1 MARGS
6 SPPDRMRGGFMRVQ
20 DIMTRRVQTVS
31 HTENAEA
38 AWNLMRWKRIHHL
51 VVIGEGGDV
60 VGVVSARDLGGRDR
74 DEVRRMRPIGAMM
87 TAYAV
92 KATPDMPVRQAAN
105 VMRGWNIGC
114 LPVIEPDGTLAGPA
128 RPPPTAPAAAPPRAS
143 RPLFPILLR
152 LLAEQV
158 PSPARN
164 KPGKKIV
171 K

>member
-1 MARGS
+1 
-6 SPPDRMRGGFMRVQ
+6 MRVK

-31 HTENAEA
+31 HQENAEA

-74 DEVRRMRPIGAMM
+74 DEIRRMRPISAMM

-92 KATPDMPVRQAAN
+92 KATPEMPVRQAAN

-114 LPVIEPDGTLAGPA
+114 LPVIEPDGTLAGIV
-128 RPPPTAPAAAPPRAS
+128 TVS
-143 RPLFPILLR
+143 DLLR

-158 PSPARN
+158 PPPARTKQTKN
-164 KPGKKIV
+164 VVEIKRVLKTKTKTPKKARRART
-171 K
+171 

>member
-1 MARGS
+1 
-6 SPPDRMRGGFMRVQ
+6 
-20 DIMTRRVQTVS
+20 MTRRVQTVA

-51 VVIGEGGDV
+51 VVTGEGGEV
-60 VGVVSARDLGGRDR
+60 VGVVSARDIGGRDR
-74 DEVRRMRPIGAMM
+74 DEIRRTHPIGAMM

-114 LPVIEPDGTLAGPA
+114 LPVIEPDGTLAGIV
-128 RPPPTAPAAAPPRAS
+128 TVS
-143 RPLFPILLR
+143 DLLR

-158 PSPARN
+158 SSPARARQARQA
-164 KPGKKIV
+164 KKVV
-171 K
+171 KIGRTVKIKVAKKSRPTRA

>member
-1 MARGS
+1 
-6 SPPDRMRGGFMRVQ
+6 MRVK
-20 DIMTRRVQTVS
+20 DIMTRRVQTVP
-31 HTENAEA
+31 HQENAEA

-74 DEVRRMRPIGAMM
+74 DEIRRMRPISAMM
-87 TAYAV
+87 TAYAI

-114 LPVIEPDGTLAGPA
+114 LPVIEPDGKLAGIV
-128 RPPPTAPAAAPPRAS
+128 TVS
-143 RPLFPILLR
+143 DLLR

-158 PSPARN
+158 PPPARTKQMKN
-164 KPGKKIV
+164 VVKIKRVPKARIKPPKKAQRAR

>member
-1 MARGS
+1 
-6 SPPDRMRGGFMRVQ
+6 MRVKE
-20 DIMTRRVQTVS
+20 IMTRRVQTVA
-31 HTENAEA
+31 HNENAEA

-74 DEVRRMRPIGAMM
+74 DEIRRLRPISAMM

-92 KATPDMPVRQAAN
+92 KATPNMPVRQAAN

-114 LPVIEPDGTLAGPA
+114 LPVIEPDGKLAGIV
-128 RPPPTAPAAAPPRAS
+128 TVS
-143 RPLFPILLR
+143 DLLR

-158 PSPARN
+158 PAPARVSRA
-164 KPGKKIV
+164 KRVVKIRSPKKAGRARGWPGLDRRTP
-171 K
+171 

>member
-1 MARGS
+1 
-6 SPPDRMRGGFMRVQ
+6 
-20 DIMTRRVQTVS
+20 MTRRVQTVA

-51 VVIGEGGDV
+51 VVTGEGGEV

-74 DEVRRMRPIGAMM
+74 DEIRRTHPIGAMM

-114 LPVIEPDGTLAGPA
+114 LPVIEPDGTLAGIV
-128 RPPPTAPAAAPPRAS
+128 TVS
-143 RPLFPILLR
+143 DLLR

-158 PSPARN
+158 SSPARTRQARQA
-164 KPGKKIV
+164 KKVV
-171 K
+171 KIGRAVKIKVAKKSRPTRA

>member
-1 MARGS
+1 
-6 SPPDRMRGGFMRVQ
+6 MRVHE
-20 DIMTRRVQTVS
+20 IMTRRVQTVA

-51 VVIGEGGDV
+51 VVTGEGGEV

-114 LPVIEPDGTLAGPA
+114 LPVVEGGKLVGIVTVSDLLRIVAEGIERPEPA
-128 RPPPTAPAAAPPRAS
+128 PRKAAAAKKKAAPAP
-143 RPLFPILLR
+143 
-152 LLAEQV
+152 
-158 PSPARN
+158 
-164 KPGKKIV
+164 KKAV
-171 K
+171 KKAHRK

>member
-1 MARGS
+1 
-6 SPPDRMRGGFMRVQ
+6 MRVHE
-20 DIMTRRVQTVS
+20 IMTRRVQTVP

-51 VVIGEGGDV
+51 VVTGDGGEV

-74 DEVRRMRPIGAMM
+74 DEIRRMRPIGAMM

-114 LPVIEPDGTLAGPA
+114 LPVIEPDGTLAGIV
-128 RPPPTAPAAAPPRAS
+128 TVS
-143 RPLFPILLR
+143 DLLR

-158 PSPARN
+158 PSPARA
-164 KPGKKIV
+164 KPARTAATKKEAKKVV
-171 K
+171 KIGRAAKDKAAKKSRPARA

>member
-1 MARGS
+1 
-6 SPPDRMRGGFMRVQ
+6 MRVRE
-20 DIMTRRVQTVS
+20 IMTRRVQTVS

-51 VVIGEGGDV
+51 VVTGEGGDV

-74 DEVRRMRPIGAMM
+74 DELRRVRPISAMM

-114 LPVIEPDGTLAGPA
+114 LPVIEADGKLAGIV
-128 RPPPTAPAAAPPRAS
+128 TVS
-143 RPLFPILLR
+143 DLLR

-158 PSPARN
+158 AVPARAKRTKRVVRLKAAK
-164 KPGKKIV
+164 KPRRTRE
-171 K
+171 